1 MTFLY
6 QRDKLKNGM
15 DFELRG
21 DKAMKI
27 RNRKWLPVLALVLL
41 TIFSFQIFAQ
51 ETNDEEMK
59 STDST
64 QQAVPPD
71 VSKKAKEYKGS
82 PSPPK
87 NLIKQEDGHW
97 TPYNPP
103 PIKDGDYIIQSGDT
117 LSVLSQNKLGNWLL
131 WPTIWDMNPYILD
144 AHWIYPGDPLTMPEA
159 PKVIGEELE
168 EEEEEFIKT
177 GERFIIEEEAPLPP
191 INAKDVYCSGFI
203 TDRFK
208 MPSLRIASA
217 QARIRES
224 FGEGDI
230 VYLNEGNEAGVIA
243 GMEYFIISQGPPIYH
258 SVSGKYMGRLYEKVG
273 KLKVL
278 CVRERTSIAKITL
291 SCDEIKYGMA
301 LLPFS
306 PIPIPWTVKATET
319 LPLCYSDT
327 GKIKGR
333 IIWSD
338 DRIESNGLNSI
349 VYADL
354 GANQRILPGDK
365 FWIYRYSTGEDTLV
379 NSINDLFKQQRVDVA
394 EKDLFRSDVERRGK
408 FKNPNKNISKKR
420 DSRFP
425 QNVSLESSK
434 DSVMSELEVKKGDSR
449 MPSNVRRQV
458 IEPNEGISSIRKYVG
473 EAVVLTTQGETSC
486 LKVIVSSE
494 EIKLGDTIELE

>member
-1 MTFLY
+1 ME
-6 QRDKLKNGM
+6 
-15 DFELRG
+15 FELRG

-27 RNRKWLPVLALVLL
+27 RNRKWLPVLALVFL
-41 TIFSFQIFAQ
+41 TIFAFQMFAQ
-51 ETNDEEMK
+51 ETQGEA
-59 STDST
+59 DSI
-64 QQAVPPD
+64 QQAVSPD

-82 PSPPK
+82 LSPPR
-87 NLIKQEDGHW
+87 NLTKQEDGHW

-103 PIKDGDYIIQSGDT
+103 PIKEGDYIIQSGDT
-117 LSVLSQNKLGNWLL
+117 LSVLAQNKLGNWLL

-144 AHWIYPGDPLTMPEA
+144 AHWIYPGDPLTMPEM
-159 PKVIGEELE
+159 PKIIGKELKE
-168 EEEEEFIKT
+168 EEEEEFVRT

-203 TDRFK
+203 TNRFK

-217 QARIRES
+217 QARMRES
-224 FGEGDI
+224 LGEGDI
-230 VYLNEGNEAGVIA
+230 VYLNGGREEGVVS

-258 SVSGKYMGRLYEKVG
+258 SVSGKYMGKLYEKVG

-278 CVRERTSIAKITL
+278 CVRERVSIAKITL

-306 PIPIPWTVKATET
+306 PIPIPWTVKASEN
-319 LPLCYSDT
+319 LPLCYGDSE
-327 GKIKGR
+327 KIKGK

-338 DRIESNGLNSI
+338 DRIESNGQNSI

-354 GANQRILPGDK
+354 GANERILPGDK
-365 FWIYRYSTGEDTLV
+365 FWIYRYSNAEDTLV
-379 NSINDLFKQQRVDVA
+379 YSISDLFIQQRVDVA
-394 EKDLFRSDVERRGK
+394 EKDLFRSNLEKSGK

-420 DSRFP
+420 DSRLP
-425 QNVSLESSK
+425 KNVSLKSSEE
-434 DSVMSELEVKKGDSR
+434 SVMSELEMEKGDSR
-449 MPSNVRRQV
+449 MPSNVRREF
-458 IEPNEGISSIRKYVG
+458 IEPSEGISSIRKYIG

-486 LKVIVSSE
+486 LKVILSSE